1 MTPQPISAY
10 EVERLVHHQDIIYAA
25 DIKAAQAIAK
35 QRVGKMDKL
44 LRVQLRPTETINDT
58 ARG

>member
-1 MTPQPISAY
+1 M
-10 EVERLVHHQDIIYAA
+10 EWLVHHQDIIYAA

-35 QRVGKMDKL
+35 QRVGKLDKL